1 MVQIWEQW
9 VAGTVLEMVD
19 PSMNSFFSESDVMRC
34 IHIGLLCVQGDP
46 ANRPVMSS
54 VVLMLGTDTV
64 ELHAPAK
71 PTLFAR
77 KGGGDESGVASGGMS
92 IVSLEEQS

>member
-1 MVQIWEQW
+1 
-9 VAGTVLEMVD
+9 
-19 PSMNSFFSESDVMRC
+19 
-34 IHIGLLCVQGDP
+34 
-46 ANRPVMSS
+46 
-54 VVLMLGTDTV
+54 MLGTDTV

-77 KGGGDESGVASGGMS
+77 KGGEESGVASGGMS

>member
-1 MVQIWEQW
+1 
-9 VAGTVLEMVD
+9 MVD

-46 ANRPVMSS
+46 AERPVMSS

-77 KGGGDESGVASGGMS
+77 KGGEESGVASGGMS